1 MVSERTIPIE
11 RLDEAAFGPFGWVL
25 GTPCPVDAT
34 ATSYSHPGSDFWHAH
49 DFEPGAGGKTE
60 VLWVNYR
67 SGNLRLR
74 TLEVHWL
81 TEQAIIPL
89 GAGEIV
95 HVVCPTLDDDRRLPD
110 LKRLRAFRVGG
121 GLGVCMRPGCWHTSL
136 VLAGQTTCL
145 MLTRRSTTRDL
156 VAHLKGKAKAVETQ
170 IVEIAGL
177 SEVELRV
184 KTQ

>member
-1 MVSERTIPIE
+1 MNVWTKQPSLRTAGCSALRVRSTLRQLPS
-11 RLDEAAFGPFGWVL
+11 
-25 GTPCPVDAT
+25 AT
-34 ATSYSHPGSDFWHAH
+34 PGSDFWRAH

-67 SGNLRLR
+67 SGSLRLR
-74 TLEVHWL
+74 TLEVHWF

-95 HVVCPTLDDDRRLPD
+95 HVVCPALDDDRRLPD
-110 LKRLRAFRVGG
+110 LARLRAFRVGG

-145 MLTRRSTTRDL
+145 MLTSRSTTRDL
-156 VAHLKGKAKAVETQ
+156 VVHLKGESKAVETS

-177 SEVELRV
+177 GEVELRL
-184 KTQ
+184 QSR